1 MSPIRRAGVSPAH
14 TNRQARRL
22 PYEPRSYFCRMLLR
36 SRLCFFRVFRGVTA
50 REGSMRIQ
58 GIIPPVATP
67 MRDNEDLDLPRLR
80 WFLDHLINNGVHG
93 IFVLGTNSEFYA
105 LDEREKQEVI
115 AAAVAHV
122 NKRVPV
128 YAGTGAET
136 TREVIRLTKMAE
148 REGVDGV
155 SIITPYF
162 ISPTQQEIFDHY
174 RRIAESTKLPVVL
187 YNNPSTCGGLTIA
200 VDTVARLAEIPNIL
214 AVKDS
219 SGDLQNTNEYLRVVP
234 ERFSVL
240 MGRDTLIFPALMF
253 GARGAVPAT
262 GNIAPALL
270 AEIYNAFQR
279 GDLEASK
286 AAQLRLNPLRL
297 ALSLCTAPGAVKE
310 ALRLAGRSIGP
321 CRSPVSGIAPEKLP
335 KMRAALMAAG
345 VIHQHDAP
353 ASA

>member
-1 MSPIRRAGVSPAH
+1 
-14 TNRQARRL
+14 
-22 PYEPRSYFCRMLLR
+22 
-36 SRLCFFRVFRGVTA
+36 
-50 REGSMRIQ
+50 MRIQ

-67 MRDNEDLDLPRLR
+67 MQPNEDLDIPRLK

-115 AAAVAHV
+115 ATAVAHV

-136 TREVIRLTKMAE
+136 TREVVRLTKMAE
-148 REGVDGV
+148 REGADGV

-162 ISPTQQEIFDHY
+162 ISPTQQEIYDHY
-174 RRIAESTKLPVVL
+174 RRVAEHTSLPVIL
-187 YNNPSTCGGLTIA
+187 YNNPGTCGGVKID
-200 VDTVARLAEIPNIL
+200 VDTVARLAQIPNVL

-219 SGDLQNTNEYLRVVP
+219 SGDLQNTVEFIRVVP
-234 ERFSVL
+234 ERFAVL
-240 MGRDTLIFPALMF
+240 MGRDTLIFPALVM

-262 GNIAPALL
+262 GNVAPALL

-279 GDLEASK
+279 GDPAASK

-297 ALSLCTAPGAVKE
+297 ALGLCTQPAGVKA
-310 ALRLAGRSIGP
+310 ALQVLGLPIGP
-321 CRSPVSGIAPEKLP
+321 CRSPVAGLSPEKLP
-335 KMRAALMAAG
+335 KMRAALEAAG
-345 VIHQHDAP
+345 LL
-353 ASA
+353 